1 MREECR
7 KVVIELGIN
16 EFEVMLEI
24 DSEALDV
31 EEDLLEVLLD
41 DREYAGQLDVAEPR
55 HDVVRNR
62 VVLVADQDGELDV
75 QALHELGRL
84 ALRGCRLA
92 QLDLPVA
99 QQTLHQEVKRD
110 QKVH

>member
-1 MREECR
+1 MREERR

-16 EFEVMLEI
+16 EFEVMLENG
-24 DSEALDV
+24 SEALHV
-31 EEDLLEVLLD
+31 EEDLLKVLLN
-41 DREYAGQLDVAEPR
+41 DREYAGQFDVAEPR

-75 QALHELGRL
+75 QALHELCRL

-92 QLDLPVA
+92 
-99 QQTLHQEVKRD
+99 
-110 QKVH
+110 